1 MKMGCT
7 KTARAHA
14 GGRPS
19 GVNRSRTTLP
29 GATLSLCLA
38 LGACSGEDDPSMSGS
53 MSTPG
58 SVPPGGTNASPATP
72 SGSGVSPGVSNY
84 DRPLGMPIGQGASGN
99 VPAPAAAPDAPPV
112 GTPDEN
118 AAVDEDLEIPV
129 FVPMEEP
136 PPCSGCVEFKV
147 DVDDINQRDNFVFG
161 PSATNVTRV
170 VWTLIV
176 PFNSDQ
182 LFVQPFVDNAYG
194 TFTDLDANAFAVGT
208 PVELVHQYSGNAGTV
223 GLAVG
228 SSGAWTGN
236 MTMSVFVDSVTLE
249 GADAAAS
256 RTFDA
261 DVGGFV
267 VGSNTHNPQIVYHP

>member
-7 KTARAHA
+7 KTSAHA
-14 GGRPS
+14 SERT
-19 GVNRSRTTLP
+19 GVVKRSRPALP
-29 GATLSLCLA
+29 AAALGLCLA
-38 LGACSGEDDPSMSGS
+38 LGACSGADDAALAGAMPA
-53 MSTPG
+53 PG
-58 SVPPGGTNASPATP
+58 SAAPSATTGSPAGPPGGGA
-72 SGSGVSPGVSNY
+72 SPGVANY

-99 VPAPAAAPDAPPV
+99 VPAPAEPAVTPPV
-112 GTPDEN
+112 ATPDEN
-118 AAVDEDLEIPV
+118 VAVNEEIEIPV
-129 FVPMEEP
+129 FVPMAEP
-136 PPCSGCVEFKV
+136 PPCTGCVEFKV
-147 DVDDINQRDNFVFG
+147 DVDDINQRDSFVFAA
-161 PSATNVTRV
+161 SATNVTRV
-170 VWTLIV
+170 VWTVIV

-194 TFTDLDANAFAVGT
+194 TFTDLDANAFAVDT
-208 PVELVHQYSGNAGTV
+208 PVQLVHQYSGNAGTV

-228 SSGAWTGN
+228 SSGAWTGD

-256 RTFDA
+256 RTFDT

>member
-1 MKMGCT
+1 MTMRCSMT
-7 KTARAHA
+7 SRA
-14 GGRPS
+14 GERPS
-19 GVNRSRTTLP
+19 AMNRSRPALP
-29 GATLSLCLA
+29 WATLALCLA
-38 LGACSGEDDPSMSGS
+38 LGACSGEDDPALEGS
-53 MSTPG
+53 MSAPG
-58 SVPPGGTNASPATP
+58 SAVPRPSDGSPAGAG
-72 SGSGVSPGVSNY
+72 GSAVGPGVANSN
-84 DRPLGMPIGQGASGN
+84 RPLGMPIGQGASGN
-99 VPAPAAAPDAPPV
+99 APPPVPAPDTPPVATPEEDAAA
-112 GTPDEN
+112 DE
-118 AAVDEDLEIPV
+118 ELEIPV
-129 FVPMEEP
+129 FVPMQEP
-136 PPCSGCVEFKV
+136 PPCTACVEFRV

-161 PSATNVTRV
+161 ASATNVTRV

-182 LFVQPFVDNAYG
+182 LFVQPFVDSAYG
-194 TFTDLDANAFAVGT
+194 TFTDLDANAFAVDT
-208 PVELVHQYSGNAGTV
+208 PVQLVHEYSGNAGTV

-228 SSGAWTGN
+228 SSGAWTGD